1 MSSTDRLVEFILG
14 TSWSQIPE
22 EAKEKSKLCLMDALG
37 ASIAGS
43 RTRVGEIVTGF
54 VKDFLTGDEATVIL
68 NGRASV
74 IGAAL
79 ANGYMANALDIDD
92 GAKYT
97 RGHPGA
103 QVIPVVLA
111 LSEKYDRTGKEALTG
126 IVIAYETAHR
136 VGRCWH
142 GEYED
147 YRSCGS
153 WGSVV
158 CAGVSAYLMDLS
170 KVQTR
175 HALAIADYNSPY
187 LPMMRAIDQ
196 PSMVKHGTGWG
207 AMTGVIAAEWAGRGF
222 TGSSTTLDTEDCESD
237 FDDLGRDYLIT
248 DEDAVE
254 FKKIPSCS
262 WAHTPIK
269 ATLDLLETH
278 EVSPEDIES
287 VKVEGFYEMAALHSE
302 VPETIEEAQFNV
314 KWPLAVALVDGG
326 VSTEGMSED
335 RFDDEDLISMAD
347 RIEVKE
353 SKELTRM
360 NRSITSEKGETV
372 AWPARVTVKT
382 LDGKVVNSGIVLS
395 EPASNASFS
404 DLAAKF
410 KRLSSPHIGSE
421 RASEILDRVENFDR
435 LNSVFDLTLLLESR

>member
-1 MSSTDRLVEFILG
+1 LSPTDRLVEFILG

-22 EAKEKSKLCLMDALG
+22 GAKEKSKLCLIDALG

-43 RTRVGEIVTGF
+43 GTRVGEIVTGF
-54 VKDFLTGDEATVIL
+54 VKDFWNGDEATVIL
-68 NGRASV
+68 SGRASV

-79 ANGYMANALDIDD
+79 ANGYMVNALDIDD

-111 LSEKYDRTGKEALTG
+111 LSEKYDKTGKEALTG

-142 GEYED
+142 RKYED

-158 CAGVSAYLMDLS
+158 CAGVSAYLMGLS
-170 KVQTR
+170 KEQTR

-187 LPMMRAIDQ
+187 LPMMRAIAQ

-207 AMTGVIAAEWAGRGF
+207 AMTGVIAAEWAARDF
-222 TGSSTTLDTEDCESD
+222 TGSSTTLDNEDCESF
-237 FDDLGRDYLIT
+237 FDDLGVDYLVT
-248 DEDAVE
+248 DGDAVE
-254 FKKIPSCS
+254 FKQIPSCS
-262 WAHTPIK
+262 WAHTPIN
-269 ATLDLLETH
+269 ATRDLLKTQDI
-278 EVSPEDIES
+278 SPEEIDS

-302 VPETIEEAQFNV
+302 VPDKIEEAQFNV

-326 VSTEGMSED
+326 VSPEGMSED

-347 RIEVKE
+347 RISVEE

-360 NRSITSEKGETV
+360 NRSISDEAGETV

-382 LDGKVVNSGIVLS
+382 LDGRVVNSGVVLS
-395 EPASNASFS
+395 EPAIDASFS
-404 DLAAKF
+404 GLADKF
-410 KRLSSPHIGSE
+410 KRLSSPHVGSE
-421 RASEILDRVENFDR
+421 RTSEILNRVKNFDQ
-435 LNSVFDLTLLLESR
+435 LDSVFDLTVLLESR